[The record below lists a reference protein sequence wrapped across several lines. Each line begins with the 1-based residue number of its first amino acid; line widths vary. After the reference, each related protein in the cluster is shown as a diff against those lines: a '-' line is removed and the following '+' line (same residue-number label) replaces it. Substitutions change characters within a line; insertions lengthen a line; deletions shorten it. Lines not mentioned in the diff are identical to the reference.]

1 MDGGGDSPGMQRGGW
16 AAAVAWGT
24 TAAVGIE
31 DPKVNRSGT
40 EKESIMTRPK
50 EQMQRRCK
58 MKPRKMGSGGG
69 N

>member
-1 MDGGGDSPGMQRGGW
+1 MDGGGDSPGMQRGELQLLLWGTI
-16 AAAVAWGT
+16 AAA
-24 TAAVGIE
+24 GIE
-31 DPKVNRSGT
+31 NPKVNRSGT

-50 EQMQRRCK
+50 EQMQQRCK